1 MPIYEYECEAITC
14 PKCECGKTKKL
25 MSTPAAID
33 SGSSLL
39 GNLGSVSNAG
49 GSCGSGGFS

>member
-1 MPIYEYECEAITC
+1 MLGSEEAITC